1 LKDNYVIHS
10 ESTPFARIYP
20 RRRRKRIMRR
30 RRGRRRNARRKEN
43 NIMGDVDW

>member
-30 RRGRRRNARRKEN
+30 RRGNARRKEN